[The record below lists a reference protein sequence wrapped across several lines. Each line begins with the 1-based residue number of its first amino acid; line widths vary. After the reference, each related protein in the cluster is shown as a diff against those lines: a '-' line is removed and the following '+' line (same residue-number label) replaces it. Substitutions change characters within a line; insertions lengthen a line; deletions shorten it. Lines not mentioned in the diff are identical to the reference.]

1 MKIFLIVVGCI
12 LLYIIGVFV
21 TFTLTLYIDRCV
33 FESTTVY
40 EYMDGD
46 DIEFAFFWPLTI
58 WFVVGY
64 ILYMKLKKLSIAIV
78 ETLYQVNHKE
88 DEDEDE

>member
-1 MKIFLIVVGCI
+1 MKTFLIIIGCIFL
-12 LLYIIGVFV
+12 YIFGVFV
-21 TFTLTLYIDRCV
+21 AFTLILYIDRCV

-40 EYMDGD
+40 EYIDED
-46 DIEFAFFWPLTI
+46 DIGAAFLWPVTI

-78 ETLYQVNHKE
+78 EVLYQVNHKE
-88 DEDEDE
+88 DKDET